1 MIPRPFRLAAVLA
14 CFSSFNPAQ
23 EPRPTTMAHRSAV
36 YAPHGMIA
44 TSQPLATAAGLAV
57 LQHGGNAIDAAVTAA
72 AVLSVVEPMM
82 TGIGGDMFALF
93 WSAKEKRLI
102 ALNASGRAGALMTRE
117 ELLRRGR
124 TTNIPRGIETVTVP
138 GALAGWQT
146 LLDKYGTITL
156 AQAVAPA
163 IRYADDGFVVTPVIA
178 GD

>member
-1 MIPRPFRLAAVLA
+1 
-14 CFSSFNPAQ
+14 
-23 EPRPTTMAHRSAV
+23 
-36 YAPHGMIA
+36 
-44 TSQPLATAAGLAV
+44 
-57 LQHGGNAIDAAVTAA
+57 
-72 AVLSVVEPMM
+72 
-82 TGIGGDMFALF
+82 
-93 WSAKEKRLI
+93 
-102 ALNASGRAGALMTRE
+102 MTRE

-178 GD
+178 GDTTVTASDPGNTVKGSAAVKVTP